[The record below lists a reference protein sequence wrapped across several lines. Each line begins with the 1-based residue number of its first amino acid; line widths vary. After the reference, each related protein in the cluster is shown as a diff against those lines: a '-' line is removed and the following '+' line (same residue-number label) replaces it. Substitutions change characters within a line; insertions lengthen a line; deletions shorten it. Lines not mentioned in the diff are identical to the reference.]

1 VVILFGRGKFNSS
14 ILDDASSPA
23 VFGDAAASI
32 TNFGST
38 HALVGNLDEEAQN
51 PRIKFLGERAETV
64 VRVVRT
70 DKEQARHIVATTSS
84 LFRRLYIPSG
94 SVGGTD
100 DTFDNAQL
108 TVLDEAAD
116 SLMNSLIS

>member
-23 VFGDAAASI
+23 VFGDAAASM
-32 TNFGST
+32 TNVGST
-38 HALVGNLDEEAQN
+38 HALVGNLDEEAPN
-51 PRIKFLGERAETV
+51 PRIRSLEERAETV
-64 VRVVRT
+64 VRAVRT
-70 DKEQARHIVATTSS
+70 DKEQARHIIATTSS
-84 LFRRLYIPSG
+84 LFQRLYIPSG

-108 TVLDEAAD
+108 PVIDETAD
-116 SLMNSLIS
+116 SFAN